1 MTQEVQTITIGE
13 NTYAINEL
21 PSDAKELIS
30 IHQKWSADVTESKL
44 RLAKDEAAV
53 RQAANEILTAIRTA
67 EERGDLKPMSV
78 DAEVPVAK
86 EEPTA

>member
-21 PSDAKELIS
+21 PSDVKELIR

-78 DAEVPVAK
+78 DTEAPVAK

>member
-21 PSDAKELIS
+21 PSDAKELIR

-67 EERGDLKPMSV
+67 EERGDLKPMSA
-78 DAEVPVAK
+78 DADAPVAK